1 MHMGL
6 GTQPK
11 VERWGSMERQ
21 TVGTPVNLF
30 PTPVLASSL
39 AFMRI
44 NYCIPVH
51 TTVRQAPTL
60 PQTCAWTPCVSSRG
74 AAVKGY
80 WIVEGS
86 KRVQASG
93 GRV

>member
-1 MHMGL
+1 MAVTMHMGL

-44 NYCIPVH
+44 N
-51 TTVRQAPTL
+51 
-60 PQTCAWTPCVSSRG
+60 
-74 AAVKGY
+74 
-80 WIVEGS
+80 
-86 KRVQASG
+86 
-93 GRV
+93 